1 MQAVWHRWGTTVT
14 TYVLG
19 GYYGPDFLIEGGG
32 APNVGSRFMLDPAFD
47 AATDAITITVTDGDT
62 SFDGSSS
69 VALDGT
75 QSAVVTNA
83 TGATIASGA
92 VRLGFSTTV
101 TNPEGGTITLWE
113 LRVNGLVVGYVAN
126 GALEPGVTYQIDNW
140 TDTTAGTAP
149 SYSALVAPS
158 YDPALGDTLTGGIYK
173 DSILAGAGDDSVSG
187 GAGND
192 TINLGDGDDTFGGGA
207 DDAGGDIIY
216 GGSGNDSLDGGADND
231 QIWGEDG
238 NDTLT
243 GGAGDDNLIG
253 GAGNDSFFIS
263 DQDGYDNVDGGTEYD
278 QVWFES
284 VISSQGVVVSFNGTD
299 SGSYDFAGT
308 DANGVFNNLEAITG
322 TQYADTL
329 NAALDSNGVF
339 LAGGGGNDQ
348 ITGGT
353 GNDTLSGGTGNDTV
367 TGGGGADTFVIGWND
382 GIDSLRGG
390 ETGLDSDVLSFDAT
404 GGSLG
409 VSVTLSGFEAGSYS
423 FAGGGS
429 GNFSEIEGILG
440 SDLGD
445 TINASASTEEVTID
459 GAGGDDSLIGGAGG
473 DTIIGGAGDDTF
485 LGGAGNDSLTMGD
498 GADVIALSP
507 GGGTDTVTDFDLTD
521 PGSGTTDRLDT
532 SALSGGSGEGGLVTV
547 QDVLVLDDGAGNA
560 LLRFPGGEELVLQGT
575 TPQQVAAL
583 GTLRAMGIPCF
594 VAGTLIATPAGPR
607 PVEALEVGDRVITR
621 DDGPQP
627 VLWRAARQVTHAELA
642 QTPAL
647 RPVEIRQGGLGNARP
662 LRVSGQHAVLVLTP
676 WGERL
681 VRAQHLATAAPQRAR
696 VMGGRRQVGYHH
708 LLLPAHALLH
718 ADGAWCESLWPGPMT
733 FAALSPAD
741 RGRLISAH
749 PALAPGLLGLA
760 PVEVAYGPRIRPLL
774 RRREVGAALACPA
787 APLA

>member
-1 MQAVWHRWGTTVT
+1 MT

-32 APNVGSRFMLDPAFD
+32 APGVGSRFMLDPAFV
-47 AATDAITITVTDGDT
+47 AATDAITITITDED
-62 SFDGSSS
+62 SRFDGSSG

-83 TGATIASGA
+83 TGTTLASGA

-113 LRVNGLVVGYVAN
+113 VRVNGTVVGYVAN

-149 SYSALVAPS
+149 DYSALVAPIH
-158 YDPALGDTLTGGIYK
+158 DPALGDSITGGIYK
-173 DSILAGAGDDSVSG
+173 DSILAGAGDDSVTG

-192 TINLGDGDDTFGGGA
+192 TITLGDGDDTFGGGA

-243 GGAGDDNLIG
+243 GGTGSDNLIG
-253 GAGNDSFFIS
+253 GAGNDSFFIT

-284 VISSQGVVVSFNGTD
+284 VISSQGVTVSFNGTD
-299 SGSYDFAGT
+299 SGSYDFVGT

-322 TQYADTL
+322 TEFADTL
-329 NAALDSNGVF
+329 NAALDANGVF
-339 LAGGGGNDQ
+339 LAGAGGNDL

-367 TGGGGADTFVIGWND
+367 LGGGGADTFVIGWND

-390 ETGLDSDVLSFDAT
+390 ETGTDTDVLSFDAT

-429 GNFSEIEGILG
+429 GSFTEIEGILG

-445 TINASASTEEVTID
+445 TINASTSTDRVTID
-459 GAGGDDSLIGGAGG
+459 GAGGDDSLIGGAGS
-473 DTIIGGAGDDTF
+473 DTITGGAGDDTI
-485 LGGAGNDSLTMGD
+485 LGRAGNDTLTTGD
-498 GADVIALSP
+498 GADVIILTS
-507 GGGTDTVTDFDLTD
+507 GGGTDTLTDFDLTD
-521 PGSGTTDRLDT
+521 TGNGTIDQLDT

-547 QDVLVLDDGAGNA
+547 QDVVVLDDGSGNA
-560 LLRFPGGEELVLQGT
+560 VLRFPGGEELVLQGT
-575 TPQQVAAL
+575 TPQQVAAFD
-583 GTLRAMGIPCF
+583 TLRAMGIPCF
-594 VAGTLIATPAGPR
+594 VAGTLIDTPDGPR
-607 PVEALEVGDRVITR
+607 PVEALAVGDRVITR
-621 DDGPQP
+621 DGGPQP

-647 RPVEIRQGGLGNARP
+647 RPVEIRANALGNARA
-662 LRVSGQHAVLVLTP
+662 LRVSGQHGVLIFTP
-676 WGERL
+676 EGERL
-681 VRAQHLATAAPQRAR
+681 VRALHLAAAPHLAR

-708 LLLPAHALLH
+708 LLLPAHALLR
-718 ADGAWCESLWPGPMT
+718 ANGVWCESLWPGPMT

-741 RGRLISAH
+741 RGRLVGTH

-760 PVEVAYGPRIRPLL
+760 PVEGAYGQRIRPLL
-774 RRREVGAALACPA
+774 RRRDVGAVLACGPA
-787 APLA
+787 TAI